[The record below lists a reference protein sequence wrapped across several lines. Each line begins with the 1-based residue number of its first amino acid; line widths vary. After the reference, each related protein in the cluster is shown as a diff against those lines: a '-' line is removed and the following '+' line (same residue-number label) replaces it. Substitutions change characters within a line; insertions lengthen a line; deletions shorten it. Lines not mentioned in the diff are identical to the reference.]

1 MVFISSKFRLND
13 SIHLIPSYETHNI
26 SAATKEYS
34 YKYKE
39 DIYLFVN
46 NKQTVLERI
55 RNSQYSDIAILK
67 F

>member
-1 MVFISSKFRLND
+1 MGFISSKFRLND

-39 DIYLFVN
+39 YDIYLFVN
-46 NKQTVLERI
+46 NKQTVLE
-55 RNSQYSDIAILK
+55 N
-67 F
+67 